1 MYFLQCHLAYI
12 KLSMEN
18 IFALYMYLFIYDN
31 HLRFLGLINPLKWH
45 AENSFSAFL
54 QPNLNYLCVI

>member
-1 MYFLQCHLAYI
+1 M
-12 KLSMEN
+12 SMEN
-18 IFALYMYLFIYDN
+18 IFPLYMYIFIYDN

-45 AENSFSAFL
+45 AEISFSAFL